1 MSNKWIALLLLL
13 PLCASAENIDSF
25 AKNALTPAPVMP
37 AGGLPPLPSQA
48 ATPPLLQ
55 SGTPIAGKDG
65 SSQLFDVVF
74 IQSNGKLRKAYLVVD
89 NKYGKMVRNGD
100 TVQSWKVLAIG
111 DDYVDI
117 AHGGKRKR
125 LLMDAGVPSVPE
137 PR

>member
-1 MSNKWIALLLLL
+1 MDRAVAAAAFVRLGGKHRQLRQERAD
-13 PLCASAENIDSF
+13 AG
-25 AKNALTPAPVMP
+25 
-37 AGGLPPLPSQA
+37 AGGAGGRPA
-48 ATPPLLQ
+48 AAAVAGGYAAGLAKRHAD
-55 SGTPIAGKDG
+55 SGKDG

-89 NKYGKMVRNGD
+89 NKYGKMVRDGD
-100 TVQSWKVLAIG
+100 TVQSWKVVAIG